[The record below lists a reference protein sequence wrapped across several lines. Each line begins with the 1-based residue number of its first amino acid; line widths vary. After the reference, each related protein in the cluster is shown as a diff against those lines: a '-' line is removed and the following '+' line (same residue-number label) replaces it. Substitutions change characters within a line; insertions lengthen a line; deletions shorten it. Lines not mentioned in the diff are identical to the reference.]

1 MNMMAQK
8 QIKLTAND
16 KERIV
21 KKVKKYCDMLITFSS
36 DIENVDKMEQITELC
51 ENDKVQTFDDLS
63 DLAKKNNGEY
73 HSIPLFQ

>member
-21 KKVKKYCDMLITFSS
+21 KKVKKYCDMPKIR
-36 DIENVDKMEQITELC
+36 N
-51 ENDKVQTFDDLS
+51 
-63 DLAKKNNGEY
+63 Y
-73 HSIPLFQ
+73 HSIHD

>member
-21 KKVKKYCDMLITFSS
+21 KKVKKYCDMLITFRVTS
-36 DIENVDKMEQITELC
+36 KM
-51 ENDKVQTFDDLS
+51 
-63 DLAKKNNGEY
+63 
-73 HSIPLFQ
+73 